1 MAASE
6 ASFMLLIW
14 LNENVCFMKKFL
26 ASILLVCAAATAMAQ
41 RADYRIIPLPKSVE
55 TDTTK
60 VFVLRAGMGIAYDS
74 GNPEVS
80 RNVQFLRQWVE
91 ELTGVKLAL
100 TPDDKKAAV
109 RLTLGF
115 PADKKAKKAKKGQ
128 PAAELTEQQ
137 QEAYTISIGES
148 GIQIAARNPIGFF
161 RAAQT
166 LRKSLPVAQGPK
178 GPAFS
183 SIDFPYA
190 QIQDEPRF
198 VYRGAHL
205 DCARHFFS
213 VEVIKQ
219 YLDLL
224 ALHGCNQFHWHFTED
239 QGWRF
244 EVKALPELAKKGS
257 VREQTVVGRN
267 TGVYDGQRY
276 GGYYTQEQ
284 CREIVNYAAERYIN
298 VIPEI
303 DLPGHMQGALHVYP
317 NLGCTGGPYP
327 VWQIW
332 GVSRDVLCAGN
343 PETMTFLKTVLGELC
358 DVFPS
363 KFIHIGGDECPKV
376 RWKECPKCQAKAKE
390 LGLKDDGKHS
400 IENQLQTWINHEMEK
415 FLSKRGRD
423 MIGWDEVLEGGL
435 TDHGIVMS
443 WRGIKGGI
451 EAARQHHRVIMTPT
465 DYCYID
471 YYQLKDQGGQPLG
484 IGGYLPVSKVY
495 SFEPLIPDQLSED
508 EQKFILGPQVNLWTE
523 YVAYPQHLFYMLLPR
538 LDAISEVQW
547 CRSDQKDFEDFKTR
561 LPHMKQI
568 YDRMGVN
575 YCHQVE

>member
-1 MAASE
+1 
-6 ASFMLLIW
+6 MLLIW

-26 ASILLVCAAATAMAQ
+26 ASILLVCAAATVMAQ

-257 VREQTVVGRN
+257 VREQTVIGRN

-363 KFIHIGGDECPKV
+363 KFIHIGGDECPKA

-435 TDHGIVMS
+435 TEKGIVMS

-508 EQKFILGPQVNLWTE
+508 EQKYILGPQVNLWTE

>member
-26 ASILLVCAAATAMAQ
+26 ASILLVCAAATVMAQ

-60 VFVLRAGMGIAYDS
+60 VFTLRAGMGIAYDS

-137 QEAYTISIGES
+137 QEAYAVSINES
-148 GIQIAARNPIGFF
+148 GIQISARNPIGFF

-198 VYRGAHL
+198 VYRGSHL

-257 VREQTVVGRN
+257 VREQTVIGRN

-435 TDHGIVMS
+435 TEKGIVMS

-508 EQKFILGPQVNLWTE
+508 EQKYILGPQVNLWTE

>member
-1 MAASE
+1 
-6 ASFMLLIW
+6 
-14 LNENVCFMKKFL
+14 MKKIL
-26 ASILLVCAAATAMAQ
+26 VSILFVCAAATVVAQ

-55 TDTTK
+55 TDTVR
-60 VFVLRAGMGIAYDS
+60 VFPLRTGMGIAYDA
-74 GNPEVS
+74 GNPEVA

-115 PADKKAKKAKKGQ
+115 PADKKIKKAKKGQ
-128 PAAELTEQQ
+128 PAAVLTEQQ
-137 QEAYTISIGES
+137 QEAYTITVNES

-166 LRKSLPVAQGPK
+166 LRKSLPLAQNAQPTTLN
-178 GPAFS
+178 
-183 SIDFPYA
+183 SIDFPYV

-213 VEVIKQ
+213 VEVVKQ

-257 VREQTVVGRN
+257 VREQTVIGRN
-267 TGVYDGQRY
+267 SGVYDGQRY

-343 PETMTFLKTVLGELC
+343 PETMTFLKTVIGELC

-363 KFIHIGGDECPKV
+363 KYIHIGGDECPKV

-400 IENQLQTWINHEMEK
+400 IENQLQTWINHEMEQ
-415 FLSKRGRD
+415 FLKERGRD

-435 TDHGIVMS
+435 TEHGIVMS
-443 WRGIKGGI
+443 WRGINGGI
-451 EAARQHHRVIMTPT
+451 EAAKQHHRVIMTPT

-471 YYQLKDQGGQPLG
+471 YYQLKDQWGQPLD

-495 SFEPLIPDQLSED
+495 SFEPLIPDQLSEE
-508 EQKFILGPQVNLWTE
+508 EQKYILGPQVNLWTE
-523 YVAYPQHLFYMLLPR
+523 YVGVPQHVFYMLLPR

-561 LPHMKQI
+561 LPRMKQL

-575 YCHQVE
+575 YCHGLE